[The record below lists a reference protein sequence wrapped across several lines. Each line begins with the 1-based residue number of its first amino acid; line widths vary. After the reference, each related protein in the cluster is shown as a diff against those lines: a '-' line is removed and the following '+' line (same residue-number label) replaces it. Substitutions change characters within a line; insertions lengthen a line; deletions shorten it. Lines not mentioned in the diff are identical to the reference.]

1 MRAAPD
7 RLFYE
12 TNPIAAVQKTLSTRG
27 DLKVDV
33 AEAIGLLTACTLS
46 RSATPSFNRG
56 NERPVEVARTIPD
69 LPLRQGSWMDVKADT
84 KPSSR
89 S

>member
-33 AEAIGLLTACTLS
+33 ADVVGLLTACTLY

-56 NERPVEVARTIPD
+56 NERPVEVARTIPN
-69 LPLRQGSWMDVKADT
+69 LPLRQGLWMDVKVDMR
-84 KPSSR
+84 PSSR
-89 S
+89 N